1 MPDDG
6 HKSNE
11 QYILPAAIAVPGLTI
26 RASYSLGGDNRILQF
41 ELTVDRDD
49 DEAEILRRSES
60 MTRIGDVIRAKFEL
74 PALRRQRRGVQDK
87 HDENLKRHIRA
98 SGEVDA
104 FKQARIDKAREVEA
118 DYKRVYENAYEEHA
132 RTGRQSA
139 FVPQGATKS
148 KLTALKNDAAQ
159 LAEPVGSQEQDCLRR
174 LTEVTEEIKQGERA
188 LAQLDELI
196 NEAERLARGED
207 ISGV

>member
-1 MPDDG
+1 MPDDSYKVG
-6 HKSNE
+6 E
-11 QYILPAAIAVPGLTI
+11 RYEIPAAIAVPGLTI
-26 RASYSLGGDNRILQF
+26 RASYNLGGDNRILQF

-60 MTRIGDVIRAKFEL
+60 LTRVGDVIRAKFEL
-74 PALRRQRRGVQDK
+74 PALRRQRKGVQDK
-87 HDENLKRHIRA
+87 HDENTLRHLR
-98 SGEVDA
+98 SQGEVDA
-104 FKQARIDKAREVEA
+104 YKEARLDKAREIDA
-118 DYKRVYENAYEEHA
+118 DYKRVYEAAYEEHA
-132 RTGRQSA
+132 RSGRQSA

-159 LAEPVGSQEQDCLRR
+159 LVEPVGSQEQDCLRR
-174 LTEVTEEIKQGERA
+174 LAEVAEEIKQGERA
-188 LAQLDELI
+188 LVQLDELI